1 MKAFTEIAIP
11 HRDIIEGNFKMET
24 YASDLWEVAKGEA
37 PEEYRDREIF
47 LSRTYETNGLKQI
60 VSETEKKLKG
70 QPSDSVIQLVTP
82 FGGGKTHTLIYLYH
96 KAKEWGANVVV
107 FSGAKLG
114 SKDNTLWEEFENQLN
129 GKIERFKGK
138 TPPGGEELKKFL
150 KQYEPL
156 LILMDEVHAYLVGTL
171 TEKVGESTL
180 ATQSLLFIQNLTNT
194 VKTLDRTLI
203 FMSLP
208 ASCPYGDDASE
219 KLLQNLKRIVGRV
232 ERVYTPVSD
241 EEVSGVIRR
250 RLFSKIDEN
259 GVKEIVKEFLDY
271 AENESLLPEGVEK
284 SFYRERFLKSYPF
297 QPEVID
303 VLYKRWGS
311 FSTFQRT
318 RGVLR
323 LLALVVHSL
332 VPLKRPYIRLADF
345 NLSNEEIR
353 RELIKHIGPEYDS
366 IIAQDITSTN
376 SGAKKV
382 DRTMADSLRPYYFGT
397 SVATT
402 IFMYSFSGRP
412 ERGATIGEIKLS
424 SAETSVSS
432 SIVVE
437 TIEKLKEQLFYLSDE
452 GLFFTNKP
460 NLNKMLIDRMESIDS
475 EKIESLER
483 QMLAERLEKCFENY
497 IWPRQSKDIPDT
509 PTLKLVILNKINNL
523 EEILHNYGDRP
534 RVYKNTLIF
543 LGQESTERT
552 KFENE
557 MKKKLAW
564 DLIEKDK
571 TLKLADE
578 QRREIKEKIKRA
590 ENLVRGALRD
600 LYRKIYIASRDG
612 IKEID
617 LGISTYGSDRSI
629 DMEVYERLRQEREL
643 VSEIAPLVLLE
654 RYLKQNEFAETKK
667 IYETFLKVPGEIRI
681 PSQEVLK
688 TAIRKGVREGIL
700 GLGILE
706 NGKPLCQHFKEDCEV
721 ELSEGEVIIKR
732 ELCEEKIEVE
742 KYRKEEEKKE
752 VDAGKTIETEPPCP
766 QPKLELFSHMRFE
779 VRVPTGKFSDFMRTL
794 RLIEAKFKHISVKI
808 TLEAFDG
815 EISKAEYEDKIKE
828 AFRQSEIVVEKE
840 SLD

>member
-1 MKAFTEIAIP
+1 MLFV
-11 HRDIIEGNFKMET
+11 EGF
-24 YASDLWEVAKGEA
+24 
-37 PEEYRDREIF
+37 
-47 LSRTYETNGLKQI
+47 
-60 VSETEKKLKG
+60 
-70 QPSDSVIQLVTP
+70 
-82 FGGGKTHTLIYLYH
+82 
-96 KAKEWGANVVV
+96 
-107 FSGAKLG
+107 
-114 SKDNTLWEEFENQLN
+114 
-129 GKIERFKGK
+129 
-138 TPPGGEELKKFL
+138 
-150 KQYEPL
+150 
-156 LILMDEVHAYLVGTL
+156 
-171 TEKVGESTL
+171 
-180 ATQSLLFIQNLTNT
+180 
-194 VKTLDRTLI
+194 
-203 FMSLP
+203 
-208 ASCPYGDDASE
+208 
-219 KLLQNLKRIVGRV
+219 
-232 ERVYTPVSD
+232 
-241 EEVSGVIRR
+241 
-250 RLFSKIDEN
+250 FSKIDEN

-311 FSTFQRT
+311 FPTFQRT

-557 MKKKLAW
+557 MKKK
-564 DLIEKDK
+564 
-571 TLKLADE
+571 TC
-578 QRREIKEKIKRA
+578 
-590 ENLVRGALRD
+590 
-600 LYRKIYIASRDG
+600 
-612 IKEID
+612 
-617 LGISTYGSDRSI
+617 LGS
-629 DMEVYERLRQEREL
+629 
-643 VSEIAPLVLLE
+643 
-654 RYLKQNEFAETKK
+654 N
-667 IYETFLKVPGEIRI
+667 
-681 PSQEVLK
+681 
-688 TAIRKGVREGIL
+688 
-700 GLGILE
+700 
-706 NGKPLCQHFKEDCEV
+706 
-721 ELSEGEVIIKR
+721 
-732 ELCEEKIEVE
+732 
-742 KYRKEEEKKE
+742 
-752 VDAGKTIETEPPCP
+752 
-766 QPKLELFSHMRFE
+766 
-779 VRVPTGKFSDFMRTL
+779 
-794 RLIEAKFKHISVKI
+794 
-808 TLEAFDG
+808 
-815 EISKAEYEDKIKE
+815 
-828 AFRQSEIVVEKE
+828 
-840 SLD
+840 